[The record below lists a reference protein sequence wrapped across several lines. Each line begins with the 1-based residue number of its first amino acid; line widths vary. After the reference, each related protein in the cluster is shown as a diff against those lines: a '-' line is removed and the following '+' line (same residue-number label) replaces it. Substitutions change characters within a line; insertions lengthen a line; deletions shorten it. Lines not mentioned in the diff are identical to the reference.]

1 MRFPPATVMLSWP
14 SPNHVNPVERGP
26 ALMVVEL
33 ASLSVA
39 LFCLCLRLYVRFF
52 VVHKTWWDDW
62 LMIAATI
69 FCTLVTMCT
78 ILATQR
84 YGWKLHVWD
93 LTPVQMRQ
101 GRQISIATQTL
112 FLFASSL
119 SKLSILASY
128 LRIAPLGSLFRR
140 LTWVAI
146 AAIFVL
152 LSVFFIMLW
161 TQCLPAWHYWDLFVG
176 NRNCLDEWPLL
187 AAQSISTVATDVIVY
202 LLPIPTLCRL
212 RLPAAQRLVLI
223 FLFSLGIFVVV
234 AGVMRIYW
242 IHYVEKE
249 TYDVTWVGVDL
260 WIWTTLE
267 ANLAVVCGCVPVLRR
282 LLPVMPDSKSS
293 DLVRMSAPPTIGSG
307 EREKGKHGDLEND
320 ADEHLP
326 HLVNEPLRRS
336 SNWINT
342 PLQLSSPGWSPIL
355 DAWARRQHQQRFGH

>member
-52 VVHKTWWDDW
+52 IVHKTWWDDW
-62 LMIAATI
+62 LMIAAT
-69 FCTLVTMCT
+69 L
-78 ILATQR
+78 LE
-84 YGWKLHVWD
+84 D
-93 LTPVQMRQ
+93 
-101 GRQISIATQTL
+101 
-112 FLFASSL
+112 SSSWL
-119 SKLSILASY
+119 IIPKIN
-128 LRIAPLGSLFRR
+128 
-140 LTWVAI
+140 
-146 AAIFVL
+146 
-152 LSVFFIMLW
+152 
-161 TQCLPAWHYWDLFVG
+161 CLPAWHYWDLFVG

-202 LLPIPTLCRL
+202 LIPIPTLCRL

-223 FLFSLGIFVVV
+223 FLFSLGILVVV

-282 LLPVMPDSKSS
+282 LLPVTPDSKSA

-307 EREKGKHGDLEND
+307 EREKGKHDDLEND